1 MITKWKLFNFKS
13 IKKETELDFAP
24 LTIFAGANSSG
35 KSTLLQSILLIAQ
48 TLANKVSSRSV
59 VLNGAL
65 AKLGQFDDLKSA
77 ESDAGQI
84 VIGWTCKPAYDSTM
98 AGMRVA
104 SSRRAPTVYGRHR
117 YAISSMS
124 CEISFD
130 TDDSG
135 AQREVT
141 QLHPR
146 LFSSVVSS
154 VTRDADGSDC
164 PYSIS
169 IRRATAADTTLK
181 HRWTEATE
189 TGNNIVRASLQYEV
203 SLDDTS
209 MAEIHED
216 MVSAEPIGCIL
227 LHFLPERIA
236 LGVDLVPETARFIV
250 STLIGDSP
258 RVMPRR
264 PFVGRERIVPKPV
277 IDYILSVAKKIE
289 GADLR
294 DSLENALSQQ
304 SLFGESAV
312 SMETFLDAF
321 RRMPSRARIAFRR
334 QIAEV
339 SNLEGLVY
347 DAIRKEQE
355 EDLDVIFYRSP
366 TGIAEACLYADQFFT
381 TSVRY
386 LGPLRD
392 EPKPLYP
399 LSPTVDPSD
408 VGLKGEHTA
417 AVLEL
422 HKNRPI
428 RYIPTSA
435 FIGDEVVPT
444 PITRTLEA
452 AVIDWLQY
460 LGVAEGIQSHDKGK
474 FGHELVVGITGGS
487 RYHDLTHVGVGV
499 SQVLPILVSSL
510 LADTDTTLIF
520 EQPEIHLHPKV
531 QTLLADFFLSMTQL
545 GKQCVIETHSEYLV
559 NRMRFRTAAAVTTNP
574 WLEAV
579 RLYFVERGDDG
590 SVFRKIDV
598 NEFGAIIDWPDGFF
612 DQNQREAEAILK
624 AAMKKKHQRK
634 SESARKGTLSE

>member
-1 MITKWKLFNFKS
+1 MIKSWKLFNFKS
-13 IKKETELDFAP
+13 VQKETELEFAP

-35 KSTLLQSILLIAQ
+35 KSTLLQSILLVAQ

-65 AKLGQFDDLKSA
+65 TKLGQFDDLKSA
-77 ESDAGQI
+77 GSDSKQI
-84 VIGWTCKPAYDSTM
+84 VIGWTCKPIHDPKM

-104 SSRRAPTVYGRHR
+104 ASRRAPTFYGRNR
-117 YAISSMS
+117 YAMSSVS

-141 QLHPR
+141 QLQPR
-146 LFSSVVSS
+146 LFSSVISS
-154 VTRDADGSDC
+154 VIRDPNGGDR

-169 IRRATAADTTLK
+169 IRRATTDDTTSK
-181 HRWTEATE
+181 HKWTEAAE
-189 TGNNIVRASLQYEV
+189 EDNSIIRASLQYEI
-203 SLDDTS
+203 SLDEAS

-227 LHFLPERIA
+227 LHFLPDRIA
-236 LGVDLVPETARFIV
+236 LGINLVPETARFVV
-250 STLIGDSP
+250 SALIGEGP
-258 RVMPRR
+258 RGTPRR
-264 PFVGRERIVPKPV
+264 PFVGREGLVPKPV
-277 IDYILSVAKKIE
+277 IDYILAVAKKME
-289 GADLR
+289 SHDLR
-294 DSLENALSQQ
+294 ESLENAFNQN
-304 SLFGESAV
+304 SLFAEGVV
-312 SMETFLDAF
+312 SMEAFLDAF
-321 RRMPSRARIAFRR
+321 RRISPRARMDFRR
-334 QIAEV
+334 QAADDTNFE
-339 SNLEGLVY
+339 SLVTE
-347 DAIRKEQE
+347 AIRQEKEQG
-355 EDLDVIFYRSP
+355 EDLDVIISRVPSVI
-366 TGIAEACLYADQFFT
+366 TEACWYTDQFFT

-392 EPKPLYP
+392 EPKSLYP

-408 VGLKGEHTA
+408 VGLKGEYTA

-435 FIGDEVVPT
+435 FTGDEVVLTPT
-444 PITRTLEA
+444 TRTLEA
-452 AVIDWLQY
+452 AVVDWLKY
-460 LGVAEGIQSHDKGK
+460 LGVAENIQSHDKGK
-474 FGHELVVGITGGS
+474 FGHELVVSIAGGS

-499 SQVLPILVSSL
+499 SQVLPILVASL

-520 EQPEIHLHPKV
+520 EQPELHLHPRV

-559 NRMRFRTAAAVTTNP
+559 NRIRFRMAAAVTTNP

-579 RLYFVERGDDG
+579 RLYFVDRGDDG
-590 SVFRKIDV
+590 SIFRNVGV
-598 NEFGAIIDWPDGFF
+598 NEFGAILDWPEGFF
-612 DQNQREAEAILK
+612 DQNQNEAEAILR
-624 AAMKKKHQRK
+624 AAAAKRKKQRSK
-634 SESARKGTLSE
+634 

>member
-1 MITKWKLFNFKS
+1 
-13 IKKETELDFAP
+13 
-24 LTIFAGANSSG
+24 
-35 KSTLLQSILLIAQ
+35 
-48 TLANKVSSRSV
+48 
-59 VLNGAL
+59 
-65 AKLGQFDDLKSA
+65 
-77 ESDAGQI
+77 
-84 VIGWTCKPAYDSTM
+84 
-98 AGMRVA
+98 
-104 SSRRAPTVYGRHR
+104 
-117 YAISSMS
+117 MS

-154 VTRDADGSDC
+154 VTRDADGSDY

-169 IRRATAADTTLK
+169 IRRATSADTTLK
-181 HRWTEATE
+181 RRWTEATE
-189 TGNNIVRASLQYEV
+189 AGDSIVRAGLQYEV
-203 SLDDTS
+203 SLDDKS

-216 MVSAEPIGCIL
+216 MASAVPIGCIL

-250 STLIGDSP
+250 SALIGDSP

-264 PFVGRERIVPKPV
+264 PFVGRERIIPKPV

-294 DSLENALSQQ
+294 DSIENALSQQ

-312 SMETFLDAF
+312 SIETFLDAF
-321 RRMPSRARIAFRR
+321 RRMPLRARMAFRR
-334 QIAEV
+334 QIAEG
-339 SNLEGLVY
+339 SNFESLVY

-355 EDLDVIFYRSP
+355 EDLDVVLYRSP
-366 TGIAEACLYADQFFT
+366 SGIAEACLYADHFFT

-392 EPKPLYP
+392 EPKSLYP
-399 LSPTVDPSD
+399 LSPTIDPSD
-408 VGLKGEHTA
+408 VGLKGEYTA

-460 LGVAEGIQSHDKGK
+460 LGVAESIQSHDKGK
-474 FGHELVVGITGGS
+474 FGHELVVGIKGGS

-499 SQVLPILVSSL
+499 SQILPILPILVSSL
-510 LADTDTTLIF
+510 LADSDTTLIF

-579 RLYFVERGDDG
+579 RLYFVERGKNG
-590 SVFRKIDV
+590 SVFRKVDV
-598 NEFGAIIDWPDGFF
+598 NEFGAITDWPDGFF
-612 DQNQREAEAILK
+612 DQNQREAEAILR
-624 AAMKKKHQRK
+624 AAATKRKKKRDK
-634 SESARKGTLSE
+634 